1 MVVAML
7 TMMELC
13 MQWLLPLPVRAVAAR
28 RVAPQPVTP
37 CVSGNRTAL
46 RVLAFEPR
54 YAPFAAP
61 SGTTLAFIHAP
72 THLRHLR

>member
-1 MVVAML
+1 ML

-54 YAPFAAP
+54 YAPFAEHC
-61 SGTTLAFIHAP
+61 GDLAFIHAP

>member
-13 MQWLLPLPVRAVAAR
+13 MQWLLPLPVRTVAAR
-28 RVAPQPVTP
+28 RVAPSALAPHA
-37 CVSGNRTAL
+37 SGNRTAL

-54 YAPFAAP
+54 YAPFAAH
-61 SGTTLAFIHAP
+61 SGPTLAFIHAP
-72 THLRHLR
+72 THLRRLR

>member
-37 CVSGNRTAL
+37 GVSGSRTAL

-54 YAPFAAP
+54 YAPFAAYC
-61 SGTTLAFIHAP
+61 GVLAFIHAP